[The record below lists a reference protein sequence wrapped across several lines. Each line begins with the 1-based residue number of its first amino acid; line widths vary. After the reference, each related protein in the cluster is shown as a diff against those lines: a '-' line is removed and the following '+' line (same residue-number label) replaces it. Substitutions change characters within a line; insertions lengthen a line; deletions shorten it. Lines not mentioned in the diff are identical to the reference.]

1 MLARI
6 SRLTPLR
13 PLVRSFKSNDSGPLE
28 ETEKDFLPPDA
39 FYRLLTERGFD
50 FFTGIPDSLL
60 KDFTG
65 YIEDNHPHNKHIISA
80 NEGTALATASGY
92 YLATRK
98 FPVVYMQNAGLGNI
112 INPLLSLNDARV
124 YKIPVLMIM
133 GWRGEPGKK
142 DEPQHLVQ
150 GKIMSG
156 LLTDLG
162 VTYEVLPDFEE
173 GAAAA
178 LDVALHHLNNR
189 AAPYAFLVRR
199 ATFTK
204 YEPNERPSK
213 PEQLLREQAID
224 TIINMI
230 GKYDPVVCT
239 SGFNSRE
246 LYSLRQ
252 KQSQDSPQDFYSL
265 GARGHASSIAMGVAI
280 AKPSKKVF
288 CFDGD
293 GSFLMHMGSAA
304 QIGTRPLVNFRHI
317 VFNNAV
323 HESAGGA
330 PTVANKIDF
339 PSLAKACGYKYA
351 ASASTEEELKTNMQ
365 ELLHAEGPSFLEVKV
380 RRFTRNDLKNV
391 PISPLDNKTNFM
403 NFLDR

>member
-1 MLARI
+1 MLAKI
-6 SRLTPLR
+6 SRCAPLR
-13 PLVRSFKSNDSGPLE
+13 TLARHLSDSGPLDN
-28 ETEKDFLPPDA
+28 TEKDFLPPDS
-39 FYRLLTERGFD
+39 FYKMMTERGFD

-60 KDFTG
+60 KDFTS

-92 YLATRK
+92 YLATKK

-112 INPLLSLNDARV
+112 INPLLSLNDSRV

-142 DEPQHLVQ
+142 DEPQHFVQ

-189 AAPYAFLVRR
+189 GAPYAFLVRR
-199 ATFTK
+199 NTFLE
-204 YEPNERPSK
+204 YEPKEK
-213 PEQLLREQAID
+213 LHADGQLLREEAMENILK
-224 TIINMI
+224 TI
-230 GKYDPVVCT
+230 GKYDLVVCT

-252 KQSQDSPQDFYSL
+252 KLNQDSLQDFYSL

-280 AKPSKKVF
+280 AKPSKRVF

-304 QIGTRPLVNFRHI
+304 QIGSRPLPNYRHI

-323 HESAGGA
+323 HESSGGA
-330 PTVANKIDF
+330 PTVGNKIDF
-339 PSLAKACGYKYA
+339 PVLAKACGYKYA
-351 ASASTEEELKTNMQ
+351 ETVTTMEDLSTKMQ
-365 ELLHAEGPSFLEVKV
+365 EFIHSEGPGFLEVKV
-380 RRFTRNDLKNV
+380 KRFTRKDLKNV
-391 PISPLDNKTNFM
+391 PIGPLENKTNFM
-403 NFLDR
+403 NFLDI